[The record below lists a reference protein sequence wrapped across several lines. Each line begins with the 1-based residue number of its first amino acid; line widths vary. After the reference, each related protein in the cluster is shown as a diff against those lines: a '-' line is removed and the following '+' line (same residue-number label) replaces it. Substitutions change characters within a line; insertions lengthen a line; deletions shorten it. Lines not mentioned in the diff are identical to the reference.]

1 MDNQQEQFNS
11 DLTIVGLVLI
21 LLFIS
26 YYSLVHLYKA
36 NTLDAKF
43 SEAKQIVVDLDS
55 ELYMTKKKLKEL
67 EEERSEEA
75 LISQII
81 KDIATSWNS
90 RRKD

>member
-11 DLTIVGLVLI
+11 DLTIVGLILI

-26 YYSLVHLYKA
+26 YYSLIHLYKA

>member
-11 DLTIVGLVLI
+11 DLTIVGLILI

-26 YYSLVHLYKA
+26 YYSLIHLYKA

-55 ELYMTKKKLKEL
+55 ELYITKKKLKEL

>member
-11 DLTIVGLVLI
+11 DLTIVGLILI

>member
-11 DLTIVGLVLI
+11 DLTIVGLILI

-26 YYSLVHLYKA
+26 YYSLIHLYKA

-55 ELYMTKKKLKEL
+55 ELHMTKKKLKEL
-67 EEERSEEA
+67 ENERSEEA

>member
-11 DLTIVGLVLI
+11 DLTIIGLILI

-26 YYSLVHLYKA
+26 YYSLIYLYKA
-36 NTLDAKF
+36 HTLDAKF

-55 ELYMTKKKLKEL
+55 ELHITKKKLKEL

>member
-26 YYSLVHLYKA
+26 YYSLIHLYKA